1 MNPINATQAYAGH
14 TAEAAYS
21 RWAPIYDLIFD
32 LPFHP
37 GRAAAAR
44 AAADAAG
51 PGGEILVVGVG
62 TGLELPLLPGNVLVT
77 GIDISAPMLRAAR
90 ARVERKGL
98 AQVKGLHVMDAGALE
113 FPDAAFDVALAPYVM
128 SVVPSPDRALD
139 EAWRV
144 LEAGRDPDRHES
156 LRRVGRPSR
165 GRRAPDGNG
174 RRVARLASELSLF
187 RGRKL
192 DRVPP
197 RRAHCR
203 AQRASADEAV
213 HAAQDR
219 EGGRLSSRPR
229 SAATPLVSSD
239 HRTYL
244 TRGARL
250 LRPLKK
256 WNHCKIKKYV
266 GARKAPFTAPWR
278 REPLRSLRARK

>member
-1 MNPINATQAYAGH
+1 MNPIDATQAYAGH

-90 ARVERKGL
+90 SRVERKGL

-128 SVVPSPDRALD
+128 SVVPSPDRTLA

-144 LEAGRDPDRHES
+144 LRPGGTLIVMNHFAATGGLRAGIE
-156 LRRVGRPSR
+156 RRMETAAAWLGWHPNFPYS
-165 GRRAPDGNG
+165 AIGNWI
-174 RRVARLASELSLF
+174 EF
-187 RGRKL
+187 
-192 DRVPP
+192 PP
-197 RRAHCR
+197 RRARDR

-219 EGGRLSSRPR
+219 EGGWLSNRPR
-229 SAATPLVSSD
+229 PARGLFPRTIELTLIRRVALFAAP
-239 HRTYL
+239 
-244 TRGARL
+244 
-250 LRPLKK
+250 
-256 WNHCKIKKYV
+256 
-266 GARKAPFTAPWR
+266 
-278 REPLRSLRARK
+278 